1 MTKEKIDDYYKDKYK
16 RIGCAIYLIPFLA
29 LPILADEI
37 KFQFKSPSFSGVGT
51 SQHYLTIDEQE
62 YTRREALEAEI
73 KALQDELERDADN
86 TTLARFLRN
95 FESRVYAQL
104 SRQLVDQLFGE
115 NPAEQGS
122 FTLFDNLITWTS
134 DGITITMSI
143 FNETTGETTTIT
155 IPIGD
160 FGF

>member
-1 MTKEKIDDYYKDKYK
+1 MNDDYYKDKYK
-16 RIGCAIYLIPFLA
+16 RMGCAIYLIPFLA
-29 LPILADEI
+29 LPILTDEI

-62 YTRREALEAEI
+62 YTREQALEAEI
-73 KALQDELERDADN
+73 KALQDELQRDADN

-115 NPAEQGS
+115 NPAEEGS
-122 FTLFDNLITWTS
+122 FTLFDNLITWTT
-134 DGITITMSI
+134 DGINITMTI